1 MLTKAIRDSKIFLF
15 ISSVNSNQSKWTSNE
30 ISTALEFKKTIIPFR
45 LDESPYN
52 DSVMMKIV
60 SYDYIE
66 CQNKKKAI
74 SKLLIAIKHHLSSET
89 NAFDD
94 SSNKS
99 VIEEVNEV
107 HPKLTKKRIIQWTIL
122 IVLSI
127 VAIVMF
133 IVLYN
138 KGEYSIDPQIVTI
151 QEESNSNVC
160 QPVDLGL
167 TSGTIWAD
175 RNVGAANISDF
186 GDLYAWGEISKK
198 KDYSQGLYNST
209 NKPKTSI
216 TSAKFDVATSIWGE
230 EWTIPTEKQFKELL
244 DECQWQWTRIK
255 GHYSYLITG
264 KNRNQFFCLPLA
276 GSVAKIQTIKIP
288 TAIIGLQTGSY
299 QILSLH
305 AVYNF
310 LKKVKQFWVMDTYIM
325 EEVLGLYIQVLQ

>member
-1 MLTKAIRDSKIFLF
+1 MSK
-15 ISSVNSNQSKWTSNE
+15 
-30 ISTALEFKKTIIPFR
+30 
-45 LDESPYN
+45 
-52 DSVMMKIV
+52 
-60 SYDYIE
+60 
-66 CQNKKKAI
+66 KKKAI

-89 NAFDD
+89 NANGD
-94 SSNKS
+94 SENKT
-99 VIEEVNEV
+99 VKEKGLTEL

-186 GDLYAWGEISKK
+186 GDLYAWREISKK

-255 GHYSYLITG
+255 GHYGYLITG
-264 KNRNQFFCLPLA
+264 KNGNQLFLPAA
-276 GSVAKIQTIKIP
+276 GWICSKNPDYQNKYGYYWTTDRVVSNPQFARSLQFPQKGK
-288 TAIIGLQTGSY
+288 AILGNGYLYYGRSIR
-299 QILSLH
+299 
-305 AVYNF
+305 AVYSGIA
-310 LKKVKQFWVMDTYIM
+310 VA
-325 EEVLGLYIQVLQ
+325 E